1 MSLGQ
6 FLCLWKRNIQIF
18 LPHELWLGRN
28 ASGCWEFEP
37 IFNSWENYDKLR
49 VKYTVG
55 AAVLRA
61 ELYARPLPTL
71 TVILQG
77 RMHALN
83 PQFTGQENREAQG
96 KWVFPGWTAR
106 PELKATNK
114 WPDHSNSLV
123 IEELGIIL

>member
-1 MSLGQ
+1 MV
-6 FLCLWKRNIQIF
+6 RI
-18 LPHELWLGRN
+18 
-28 ASGCWEFEP
+28 
-37 IFNSWENYDKLR
+37 R

-55 AAVLRA
+55 GAILCA

-77 RMHALN
+77 RLRVLN

-96 KWVFPGWTAR
+96 KWIFLGWTAR

-114 WPDHSNSLV
+114 WPDNSNSLV